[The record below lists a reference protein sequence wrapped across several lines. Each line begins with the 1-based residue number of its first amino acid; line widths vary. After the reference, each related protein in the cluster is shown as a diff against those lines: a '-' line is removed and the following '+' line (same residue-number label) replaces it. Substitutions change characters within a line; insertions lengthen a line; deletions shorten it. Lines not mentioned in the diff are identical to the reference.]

1 MASRSGRRALFE
13 LSAAVAE
20 MGRRRLFFFSRSA
33 FFLALTLLYRF
44 HQPASSS
51 ARRSLSSSPCC
62 STSAPAPSSPA
73 VARGK
78 ALRRRATTLGANSS
92 SSSSSTA
99 RSSAHCDRRFA
110 AFAAAANATD
120 PSSNSGGGVYAAE
133 PLEQGV
139 TKAVLSAF
147 VADEAGIIN
156 RVAGVFARRGANIE
170 SLAVGLNIDKA
181 LFTIVVAGPRS
192 AVANLVKQTAKLV
205 KVRYV
210 EDISLSP
217 RVERELVLFKVSAP
231 SSAGSLRAEVLQ
243 LADIFRARVVDVG
256 PECVTLCCT
265 GDAGKSAALQRALES
280 TSGGGGGGG
289 GTKDGNGSGNGN
301 GGKGS
306 IVREIARTG
315 RVALKRGPALLE
327 MGGWGDSVS
336 GAPAPSASAAAA
348 AAGSRGTAEGDGVY
362 GGGGGV
368 DEALA
373 GAVLDAPRYSELGDP
388 DCDAATLSIL
398 VADVPGVLNQVTG
411 VLARRGVN
419 VQSLAVGPAED
430 VFTDKSCPQSR
441 ITVVIPGTK
450 DASTGKIV
458 KQLEKLVY
466 VTRVEDLS
474 ETPYV
479 SRELMLVKVRAP
491 GAEARRRL
499 TDLAAI
505 FRGSVCDVSAATL
518 TIELVGKEDK
528 MRALLALLEPEGV
541 LEVAR
546 TGRVA
551 LPRDSGVDT
560 RQLDRSKSERRVMV

>member
-1 MASRSGRRALFE
+1 M
-13 LSAAVAE
+13 
-20 MGRRRLFFFSRSA
+20 
-33 FFLALTLLYRF
+33 
-44 HQPASSS
+44 
-51 ARRSLSSSPCC
+51 
-62 STSAPAPSSPA
+62 
-73 VARGK
+73 
-78 ALRRRATTLGANSS
+78 
-92 SSSSSTA
+92 
-99 RSSAHCDRRFA
+99 
-110 AFAAAANATD
+110 
-120 PSSNSGGGVYAAE
+120 
-133 PLEQGV
+133 
-139 TKAVLSAF
+139 
-147 VADEAGIIN
+147 
-156 RVAGVFARRGANIE
+156 
-170 SLAVGLNIDKA
+170 GLNIDKA
-181 LFTIVVAGPRS
+181 LFTIVVAGSRS
-192 AVANLVKQTAKLV
+192 TVANLVKQTAKLV

-210 EDISLSP
+210 EDISRSP
-217 RVERELVLFKVSAP
+217 RVERELVLFKVAAP
-231 SSAGSLRAEVLQ
+231 ASAGSSLRAEVLQ

-256 PECVTLCCT
+256 PQCVTLCCT

-280 TSGGGGGGG
+280 TSGGAMS
-289 GTKDGNGSGNGN
+289 GSA
-301 GGKGS
+301 GGKS

-348 AAGSRGTAEGDGVY
+348 AARSRGVAEGDGVY
-362 GGGGGV
+362 GGGSGGGEGEGSSSSRGAA
-368 DEALA
+368 DLA
-373 GAVLDAPRYSELGDP
+373 DGGGDDDGAASAVLDAPRYSELGDP

-430 VFTDKSCPQSR
+430 VFVQSCPQSR

-450 DASTGKIV
+450 DGSTAKIV

-474 ETPYV
+474 EIPYV

-491 GAEARRRL
+491 AEARRRL

-505 FRGSVCDVSAATL
+505 FRGSVCDVSAQTL

-528 MRALLALLEPEGV
+528 MRALLALLEPHGV

-546 TGRVA
+546 TWRVA
-551 LPRDSGVDT
+551 LARDSGVDT
-560 RQLDRSKSERRVMV
+560 RQLDRSKSERRVML

>member
-1 MASRSGRRALFE
+1 LESGI
-13 LSAAVAE
+13 
-20 MGRRRLFFFSRSA
+20 
-33 FFLALTLLYRF
+33 
-44 HQPASSS
+44 
-51 ARRSLSSSPCC
+51 
-62 STSAPAPSSPA
+62 
-73 VARGK
+73 
-78 ALRRRATTLGANSS
+78 
-92 SSSSSTA
+92 
-99 RSSAHCDRRFA
+99 
-110 AFAAAANATD
+110 
-120 PSSNSGGGVYAAE
+120 
-133 PLEQGV
+133 

-181 LFTIVVAGPRS
+181 LFTIVVAGSRS
-192 AVANLVKQTAKLV
+192 TVANLVKQTAKLV

-210 EDISLSP
+210 EDISRSP
-217 RVERELVLFKVSAP
+217 RVERELVLFKVAAP

-280 TSGGGGGGG
+280 TSGGMNS
-289 GTKDGNGSGNGN
+289 KNGN
-301 GGKGS
+301 GKS

-327 MGGWGDSVS
+327 MGGWGDS

-348 AAGSRGTAEGDGVY
+348 AAKSRGEREGDGVY
-362 GGGGGV
+362 GSGESGSGNGNNA
-368 DEALA
+368 DLDNSSDLENEALA
-373 GAVLDAPRYSELGDP
+373 DAVLDAPRYSELGDP

-430 VFTDKSCPQSR
+430 VFVQSCPQSR
-441 ITVVIPGTK
+441 ITVVIPGTN
-450 DASTGKIV
+450 DGSTPKIV

-466 VTRVEDLS
+466 VSRVEDLS
-474 ETPYV
+474 EIPYV

-491 GAEARRRL
+491 TEARRRL

-505 FRGSVCDVSAATL
+505 FRGSVCDVSAQTL

-528 MRALLALLEPEGV
+528 MRALLALLEPFGV

-551 LPRDSGVDT
+551 LARDSGVDT
-560 RQLDRSKSERRVMV
+560 RQLDRSKSERRVML

>member
-1 MASRSGRRALFE
+1 M
-13 LSAAVAE
+13 
-20 MGRRRLFFFSRSA
+20 
-33 FFLALTLLYRF
+33 
-44 HQPASSS
+44 
-51 ARRSLSSSPCC
+51 
-62 STSAPAPSSPA
+62 
-73 VARGK
+73 
-78 ALRRRATTLGANSS
+78 
-92 SSSSSTA
+92 
-99 RSSAHCDRRFA
+99 
-110 AFAAAANATD
+110 
-120 PSSNSGGGVYAAE
+120 
-133 PLEQGV
+133 
-139 TKAVLSAF
+139 LSAF

-181 LFTIVVAGPRS
+181 LFTIVVAGSRS
-192 AVANLVKQTAKLV
+192 TVANLVKQTAKLV

-210 EDISLSP
+210 EDISRSP
-217 RVERELVLFKVSAP
+217 RVERELVLFKVAAP

-280 TSGGGGGGG
+280 ISGRMNSKSGGGGG
-289 GTKDGNGSGNGN
+289 NG
-301 GGKGS
+301 KS

-348 AAGSRGTAEGDGVY
+348 AANSWGAAEGDGVY
-362 GGGGGV
+362 GGGGGGGGGSGNGSNL
-368 DEALA
+368 DEAPA
-373 GAVLDAPRYSELGDP
+373 AAAAVLDAPRYSELGDP

-430 VFTDKSCPQSR
+430 VFVQSCPQSR
-441 ITVVIPGTK
+441 ITVVIPGTS
-450 DASTGKIV
+450 DGSTGKIV

-466 VTRVEDLS
+466 VTHVEDLS
-474 ETPYV
+474 EIPYV

-491 GAEARRRL
+491 AEARRRL

-505 FRGSVCDVSAATL
+505 FRGSVCDVSAQTL

-528 MRALLALLEPEGV
+528 MRALLALLEPFGV

-560 RQLDRSKSERRVMV
+560 RQLDRSKSERRVML

>member
-1 MASRSGRRALFE
+1 M
-13 LSAAVAE
+13 
-20 MGRRRLFFFSRSA
+20 
-33 FFLALTLLYRF
+33 
-44 HQPASSS
+44 
-51 ARRSLSSSPCC
+51 
-62 STSAPAPSSPA
+62 
-73 VARGK
+73 
-78 ALRRRATTLGANSS
+78 
-92 SSSSSTA
+92 
-99 RSSAHCDRRFA
+99 
-110 AFAAAANATD
+110 
-120 PSSNSGGGVYAAE
+120 
-133 PLEQGV
+133 
-139 TKAVLSAF
+139 LSAF

-181 LFTIVVAGPRS
+181 LFTIVVAGSRS
-192 AVANLVKQTAKLV
+192 TVANLVKQTAKLV

-210 EDISLSP
+210 EDISQSP
-217 RVERELVLFKVSAP
+217 RVERELVLFKVAAP
-231 SSAGSLRAEVLQ
+231 SSSASGTLRAEVLQ

-280 TSGGGGGGG
+280 TGGGNSGS
-289 GTKDGNGSGNGN
+289 GNGSG
-301 GGKGS
+301 KS

-327 MGGWGDSVS
+327 MGGWGDS

-348 AAGSRGTAEGDGVY
+348 AAKSRGLTEEDGVY
-362 GGGGGV
+362 GSGGGGGGS
-368 DEALA
+368 ESGSGGNALE

-430 VFTDKSCPQSR
+430 VFVQSCPQSR
-441 ITVVIPGTK
+441 ITVVIPGTS
-450 DASTGKIV
+450 DGSTAKIV

-474 ETPYV
+474 DTPYV

-491 GAEARRRL
+491 AEARRRL

-505 FRGSVCDVSAATL
+505 FRGSVCDVSAQTL

-528 MRALLALLEPEGV
+528 MRALLSLLEPFGV

>member
-1 MASRSGRRALFE
+1 M
-13 LSAAVAE
+13 
-20 MGRRRLFFFSRSA
+20 
-33 FFLALTLLYRF
+33 
-44 HQPASSS
+44 
-51 ARRSLSSSPCC
+51 
-62 STSAPAPSSPA
+62 
-73 VARGK
+73 
-78 ALRRRATTLGANSS
+78 
-92 SSSSSTA
+92 
-99 RSSAHCDRRFA
+99 
-110 AFAAAANATD
+110 
-120 PSSNSGGGVYAAE
+120 
-133 PLEQGV
+133 
-139 TKAVLSAF
+139 LSAF

-181 LFTIVVAGPRS
+181 LFTIVVAGSRS
-192 AVANLVKQTAKLV
+192 TVANLVKQTAKLV

-210 EDISLSP
+210 EDISRSP
-217 RVERELVLFKVSAP
+217 RVERELVLFKVAAP
-231 SSAGSLRAEVLQ
+231 SSSASGSLRAEVLQ

-280 TSGGGGGGG
+280 TGGGNSGS
-289 GTKDGNGSGNGN
+289 GNGSG
-301 GGKGS
+301 KS

-327 MGGWGDSVS
+327 MGGWGDS

-348 AAGSRGTAEGDGVY
+348 AAKSRGLTEEDGVY
-362 GGGGGV
+362 GSGGGGGGS
-368 DEALA
+368 ESGSGGNALE

-430 VFTDKSCPQSR
+430 VFVQSCPQSR
-441 ITVVIPGTK
+441 ITVVIPGTS
-450 DASTGKIV
+450 DGSTAKIV

-474 ETPYV
+474 DTPYV

-491 GAEARRRL
+491 AEARRRL

-505 FRGSVCDVSAATL
+505 FRGSVCDVSAQTL

-528 MRALLALLEPEGV
+528 MRALLSLLEPFGV

>member
-1 MASRSGRRALFE
+1 M
-13 LSAAVAE
+13 
-20 MGRRRLFFFSRSA
+20 
-33 FFLALTLLYRF
+33 
-44 HQPASSS
+44 
-51 ARRSLSSSPCC
+51 
-62 STSAPAPSSPA
+62 
-73 VARGK
+73 
-78 ALRRRATTLGANSS
+78 
-92 SSSSSTA
+92 
-99 RSSAHCDRRFA
+99 
-110 AFAAAANATD
+110 
-120 PSSNSGGGVYAAE
+120 
-133 PLEQGV
+133 
-139 TKAVLSAF
+139 LSAF

-170 SLAVGLNIDKA
+170 SLAVGLNVDKA
-181 LFTIVVAGPRS
+181 LFTIVVAGSRS
-192 AVANLVKQTAKLV
+192 TVANLVKQTAKLV

-210 EDISLSP
+210 EDISRSA
-217 RVERELVLFKVSAP
+217 RVERELVLFKVFAP
-231 SSAGSLRAEVLQ
+231 SSANDGGNNSPSTPSTLRSEVLQ

-280 TSGGGGGGG
+280 TSGGLYGGGGG
-289 GTKDGNGSGNGN
+289 GGGNGN
-301 GGKGS
+301 GNDKNNNNKQRRKS

-327 MGGWGDSVS
+327 MGGWGDSVI
-336 GAPAPSASAAAA
+336 PAASAARAA
-348 AAGSRGTAEGDGVY
+348 AISSSIATASMDGDGDGVY
-362 GGGGGV
+362 GSAFSNSFSSSTTSSSSHL
-368 DEALA
+368 DD
-373 GAVLDAPRYSELGDP
+373 AVLDAPRYSELGDP
-388 DCDAATLSIL
+388 DCDAATLSVL

-430 VFTDKSCPQSR
+430 VFVDRDCPQSR
-441 ITVVIPGTK
+441 ITVVIPGTR
-450 DASTGKIV
+450 DGSTGKII

-474 ETPYV
+474 EIPYV
-479 SRELMLVKVRAP
+479 SRELMLVKVRATD
-491 GAEARRRL
+491 EDRRRL

-505 FRGSVCDVSAATL
+505 FRGAVCDVSPSTL

-528 MRALLALLEPEGV
+528 MRAMLSLLEPFGV

-551 LPRDSGVDT
+551 LARDSGVDT

>member
-1 MASRSGRRALFE
+1 M
-13 LSAAVAE
+13 
-20 MGRRRLFFFSRSA
+20 
-33 FFLALTLLYRF
+33 
-44 HQPASSS
+44 
-51 ARRSLSSSPCC
+51 
-62 STSAPAPSSPA
+62 
-73 VARGK
+73 
-78 ALRRRATTLGANSS
+78 
-92 SSSSSTA
+92 
-99 RSSAHCDRRFA
+99 
-110 AFAAAANATD
+110 
-120 PSSNSGGGVYAAE
+120 
-133 PLEQGV
+133 
-139 TKAVLSAF
+139 
-147 VADEAGIIN
+147 
-156 RVAGVFARRGANIE
+156 FARRGANIE

-181 LFTIVVAGPRS
+181 LFTIVVAGSRS
-192 AVANLVKQTAKLV
+192 TVSNLVKQTAKLV

-210 EDISLSP
+210 EDISRSA
-217 RVERELVLFKVSAP
+217 RVERELVLFKVAAP
-231 SSAGSLRAEVLQ
+231 ASAGSSLRAEVLQ

-280 TSGGGGGGG
+280 TSGGAMSS
-289 GTKDGNGSGNGN
+289 GSG
-301 GGKGS
+301 GKS

-348 AAGSRGTAEGDGVY
+348 AARSRGVAEGDGVY
-362 GGGGGV
+362 GGGGGGK
-368 DEALA
+368 EGSSSS
-373 GAVLDAPRYSELGDP
+373 GADLDDFADGDAILDAPRYSELGDP

-430 VFTDKSCPQSR
+430 VFAQSCPQSR
-441 ITVVIPGTK
+441 ITVVIPGTT
-450 DASTGKIV
+450 DGSTAKIV

-474 ETPYV
+474 EIPYV

-491 GAEARRRL
+491 AEARRRL

-505 FRGSVCDVSAATL
+505 FRGSVCDVSAQTL

-528 MRALLALLEPEGV
+528 MRALLALLEPHGV

-551 LPRDSGVDT
+551 LARDSGVDT
-560 RQLDRSKSERRVMV
+560 RQLDRSKSERRVML

>member
-1 MASRSGRRALFE
+1 M
-13 LSAAVAE
+13 VA
-20 MGRRRLFFFSRSA
+20 FFSFAYPVPLSTA
-33 FFLALTLLYRF
+33 TSTSLSFTEAA
-44 HQPASSS
+44 PSS
-51 ARRSLSSSPCC
+51 RRSLSSSGPCCC
-62 STSAPAPSSPA
+62 STSAPFSPAAARRSETKRSPRRTTAAPKNSNDARAVAASAATDSVAAASPSPSPAPSDA
-73 VARGK
+73 
-78 ALRRRATTLGANSS
+78 
-92 SSSSSTA
+92 SSST
-99 RSSAHCDRRFA
+99 
-110 AFAAAANATD
+110 N
-120 PSSNSGGGVYAAE
+120 NNGVYAAE
-133 PLEQGV
+133 PLETGV

-181 LFTIVVAGPRS
+181 LFTIVVAGSRS
-192 AVANLVKQTAKLV
+192 TVANLVKQTAKLV

-210 EDISLSP
+210 EDISRSP
-217 RVERELVLFKVSAP
+217 RVERELVLFKVAAP

-280 TSGGGGGGG
+280 TSGGM
-289 GTKDGNGSGNGN
+289 NSRS
-301 GGKGS
+301 GKGKS

-327 MGGWGDSVS
+327 MGGWGDS

-348 AAGSRGTAEGDGVY
+348 AAKSRGAAEGDGVY
-362 GGGGGV
+362 GGGGGDGEGSSSGSGGGGTL
-368 DEALA
+368 DETPADA
-373 GAVLDAPRYSELGDP
+373 AVLDAPRYSELGDP

-430 VFTDKSCPQSR
+430 VFVQSCPQSR
-441 ITVVIPGTK
+441 ITVVIPGTS
-450 DASTGKIV
+450 DGSTAKIV

-474 ETPYV
+474 DIPYV

-491 GAEARRRL
+491 TEARRRL

-505 FRGSVCDVSAATL
+505 FRGSVCDVSAQTL
-518 TIELVGKEDK
+518 TIELVGREDK
-528 MRALLALLEPEGV
+528 MRALLTLLEPFGV

-551 LPRDSGVDT
+551 LSRDSGVDT
-560 RQLDRSKSERRVMV
+560 RQLDRSKSERRVML